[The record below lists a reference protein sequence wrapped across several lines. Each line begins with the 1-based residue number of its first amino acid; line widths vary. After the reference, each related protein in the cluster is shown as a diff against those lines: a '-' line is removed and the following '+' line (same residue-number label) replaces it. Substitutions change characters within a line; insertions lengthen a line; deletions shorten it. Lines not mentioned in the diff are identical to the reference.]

1 MKKVSKVKLDL
12 RKLLSNI
19 AFALRLIV
27 DVVKIVLDV
36 IKLFID

>member
-19 AFALRLIV
+19 AFGLRLIV